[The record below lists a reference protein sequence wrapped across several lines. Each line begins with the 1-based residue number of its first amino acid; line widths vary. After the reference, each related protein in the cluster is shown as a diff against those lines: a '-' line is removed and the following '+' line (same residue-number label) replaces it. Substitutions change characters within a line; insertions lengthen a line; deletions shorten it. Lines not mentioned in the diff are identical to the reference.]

1 MGIPFASPIDL
12 MGNELQNAVV
22 QNLATPPAH
31 KAGRIFYNTGTGLFG
46 FSNGTTWTYV
56 EVGALDIEA
65 VQDAVAAMVAASTVV
80 TASYNDSTGA
90 ITLSIGTG
98 QVTNAM
104 LATGISADKLVD
116 GTTNG
121 VFTLAN
127 RTKLTGITTGATA
140 NDTDA
145 NLKARANHT
154 GTQSADTLTD
164 GATNRL
170 FSSAE
175 KTKLAGI
182 ATAATAN
189 DTDVNLKNRT
199 NHTGTQSADTL
210 TDGTTNKAFL
220 ATERTKLAGIA
231 TAATANSSDATLLA
245 RANHTGTQASATI
258 SDFNAS
264 VDARIAVL
272 TTGAPAAM
280 DTLDELAQALGDDPA
295 FATTVTTALN
305 IRAKTFSQDVG
316 DNSATVI
323 IVTHNLNTR
332 DVQVALRATGAP
344 YNEVMVE
351 NEATTLN
358 TLTLRFGVAPTLAQ
372 YRVTIQGR

>member
-22 QNLATPPAH
+22 QNLASPPPH
-31 KAGRIFYNTGTGLFG
+31 KAGRIFYNTATGLFG

-80 TASYNDSTGA
+80 TATYNDSTGA
-90 ITLSIGTG
+90 ITLSIGAG

-104 LATGISADKLVD
+104 LGTGISADKLTD
-116 GTTNG
+116 GSTNG

-127 RTKLTGITTGATA
+127 RTKLTGIATAATA
-140 NDTDA
+140 NQTDA
-145 NLKARANHT
+145 YLLARANHT
-154 GTQSADTLTD
+154 GTQSADTIVDGTTNKVLT
-164 GATNRL
+164 A
-170 FSSAE
+170 AE
-175 KTKLAGI
+175 KTKLGGI
-182 ATAATAN
+182 AAGAT
-189 DTDVNLKNRT
+189 VN
-199 NHTGTQSADTL
+199 SA
-210 TDGTTNKAFL
+210 
-220 ATERTKLAGIA
+220 
-231 TAATANSSDATLLA
+231 DATLLA

-258 SDFNAS
+258 SDFNAA

-272 TTGAPAAM
+272 TAGAPAAM
-280 DTLDELAQALGDDPA
+280 DTLDELAAALGDDPA
-295 FATTVTTALN
+295 FATTMTNLINA
-305 IRAKTFSQDVG
+305 RAKTFSQDVG
-316 DNSATVI
+316 DGSATVI
-323 IVTHNLNTR
+323 VVTHNLNTR

-344 YNEVMVE
+344 YNEVLVE

-358 TLTLRFGVAPTLAQ
+358 TLTLRFGTAPTLAQ